1 MSGSLLDG
9 KPHSLRRRLLAL
21 VLLATL
27 LTWCLA
33 AVLGYRQARHDV
45 QEMMDAHMSQ
55 TASLLLAQ
63 ASQTPTLLAEL
74 PGLLKTMKGAGKHH
88 LELEMEF
95 RIVRPNGSVLARSAH
110 APASSLAGEPGLTD
124 REIDGQT
131 WRTLV
136 VMTETGD
143 LRVHVFQSLR
153 QRNKEALEIAS
164 NTVLPLGLLIPF
176 LIGLIYFSVRRG
188 LKPLDD
194 LAMGVSQ
201 RSPENLQAFDT
212 TSTPREVRPLM
223 ISLNSLLGRLG
234 QALENERRF
243 TADAAH
249 ELRTPLAAIRVQ
261 AQVALSS
268 TDTEQHRHALNQV
281 LAGTGRAT
289 RLVEQ
294 LLRLARLDP
303 LDRLPRTQTLDLV
316 ATAAALIDEAIPGV
330 PERAN
335 DLRLESSGAH
345 ITVSGDAELLTIA
358 MRNLIDNA
366 LRYTQPG
373 CGIMVFVRQEHGE
386 AIFGVRDAGPG
397 VKPEE
402 LPMLIERFYRSNDAH
417 AEGSGLGLAIV
428 RRIAELHG
436 ARLEVDSV
444 EGQWFEARLRWHGWN
459 TRTRP
464 ARCPATTSDDNPVKK
479 IKQTATRL

>member
-1 MSGSLLDG
+1 MSGALFAR
-9 KPHSLRRRLLAL
+9 KTYSLRRRLLAM

-27 LTWCLA
+27 LIWCLA
-33 AVLGYRQARHDV
+33 AILSYRQARHDV
-45 QEMMDAHMSQ
+45 QEMMDAHMAQ

-63 ASQTPTLLAEL
+63 ASRTPAILAEL
-74 PGLLKTMKGAGKHH
+74 PGLLKTMKSAGKHH
-88 LELEMEF
+88 MGLVMEF
-95 RIVRPNGSVLARSAH
+95 QIIHPDGSVLTRSAQ
-110 APASSLAGEPGLTD
+110 APATSLTGEPGLYD
-124 REIDGQT
+124 LEIDGQA

-136 VMTETGD
+136 VTTETGD
-143 LRVHVFQSLR
+143 LRIQVFQTLH

-212 TSTPREVRPLM
+212 ASIPREVSPL
-223 ISLNSLLGRLG
+223 ISALNSLLGRLG

-303 LDRLPRTQTLDLV
+303 LARLPQSQNLDMF
-316 ATAAALIDEAIPGV
+316 ATATAVVNEMIPGV
-330 PERAN
+330 PERMN
-335 DLRLESSGAH
+335 DLKLESCDAP
-345 ITVSGDAELLTIA
+345 ITVSGDAELLAIA

-366 LRYTQPG
+366 LRYTPHG
-373 CGIMVFVRQEHGE
+373 CEIRVFVRQEHGE
-386 AIFGVRDAGPG
+386 ALFGVRDAGPG

-402 LPMLIERFYRSNDAH
+402 LPMLVERFYRSNNTQS
-417 AEGSGLGLAIV
+417 EGSGLGLAIV

-436 ARLEVDSV
+436 ARLEVESI
-444 EGQWFEARLRWHGWN
+444 EGQWFEARLRWNCWN
-459 TRTRP
+459 
-464 ARCPATTSDDNPVKK
+464 ATIRQS
-479 IKQTATRL
+479 TA

>member
-1 MSGSLLDG
+1 
-9 KPHSLRRRLLAL
+9 
-21 VLLATL
+21 
-27 LTWCLA
+27 
-33 AVLGYRQARHDV
+33 
-45 QEMMDAHMSQ
+45 
-55 TASLLLAQ
+55 
-63 ASQTPTLLAEL
+63 
-74 PGLLKTMKGAGKHH
+74 
-88 LELEMEF
+88 
-95 RIVRPNGSVLARSAH
+95 
-110 APASSLAGEPGLTD
+110 LTD
-124 REIDGQT
+124 QKIDDQA

-136 VMTETGD
+136 VMTESGD
-143 LRVHVFQSLR
+143 LRIQVFQSLR

-212 TSTPREVRPLM
+212 ASIPREVRPL
-223 ISLNSLLGRLG
+223 ISALNSLLGRLG

-303 LDRLPRTQTLDLV
+303 LARLPQTQKLDLV
-316 ATAAALIDEAIPGV
+316 ATVARLMDEVIPGV
-330 PERAN
+330 PERAS
-335 DLRLESSGAH
+335 DLKLESCDVP
-345 ITVSGDAELLTIA
+345 ITVYGDVGLLTIA

-366 LRYTQPG
+366 LRYTQAG
-373 CGIMVFVRQEHGE
+373 CGILVFVRQEHGE

-402 LPMLIERFYRSNDAH
+402 LPMLIKRFYRSNNTH

-436 ARLEVDSV
+436 ARLEVDSL
-444 EGQWFEARLRWHGWN
+444 EGQWFEARLRWNCWTANAG
-459 TRTRP
+459 TR
-464 ARCPATTSDDNPVKK
+464 
-479 IKQTATRL
+479 Q

>member
-1 MSGSLLDG
+1 MSGTLFAR
-9 KPHSLRRRLLAL
+9 KTYSLRRRLLAL

-27 LTWCLA
+27 LIWCLA
-33 AVLGYRQARHDV
+33 AILSYRQARHDV
-45 QEMMDAHMSQ
+45 QEMMDAHMAQ

-74 PGLLKTMKGAGKHH
+74 PDLLKTMKGSGKHH
-88 LELEMEF
+88 MELLVEF
-95 RIVRPNGSVLARSAH
+95 QIGRPDGSVLARSAN
-110 APASSLAGEPGLTD
+110 APANSLVGEPGLTD
-124 REIDGQT
+124 QEIDGQT

-136 VMTETGD
+136 VMTESGD
-143 LRVHVFQSLR
+143 LRIQVFQSLR

-188 LKPLDD
+188 LKPLED

-212 TSTPREVRPLM
+212 ASIPKEVSPL
-223 ISLNSLLGRLG
+223 ISALNSLLGRLG

-243 TADAAH
+243 TSDAAH

-268 TDTEQHRHALNQV
+268 TDTEQHRHALDQV

-303 LDRLPRTQTLDLV
+303 LARLPQTQKLDLV
-316 ATAAALIDEAIPGV
+316 ATVAALMDEVIPGAT
-330 PERAN
+330 ERAS
-335 DLRLESSGAH
+335 DLKLESCEAP

-366 LRYTQPG
+366 LRYTQTG
-373 CGIMVFVRQEHGE
+373 CRILVFVRQEHGE

-402 LPMLIERFYRSNDAH
+402 LPMLIERFYRSNNTH

-436 ARLEVDSV
+436 ARLEVDSL
-444 EGQWFEARLRWHGWN
+444 EGQWFEARLRWNCWTANAG
-459 TRTRP
+459 TR
-464 ARCPATTSDDNPVKK
+464 
-479 IKQTATRL
+479 Q